1 MIRKRGSDH
10 VETIR
15 DTVRRQ
21 QLEVERVPDVRT
33 DLKDVRTDLKKVA

>member
-1 MIRKRGSDH
+1 VVIRKRGSDR
-10 VETIR
+10 VETVR

-33 DLKDVRTDLKKVA
+33 DLKKVA